1 VADVIEVQAQWDPEA
16 EVWWAE
22 SADLPG
28 LVSEAP
34 TLEALI
40 NRVSLAIPDLLTAGQ
55 GATTEQQSDA
65 ARDVP
70 RGSHGGDRRLMPA

>member
-1 VADVIEVQAQWDPEA
+1 MADVIEVQAQWDPEA

-40 NRVSLAIPDLLTAGQ
+40 DRVSLAIPDLLTAGQ
-55 GATTEQQSDA
+55 GRPPNNSPTRRVTFRVDRTVEVA
-65 ARDVP
+65 A
-70 RGSHGGDRRLMPA
+70 